1 MAATAGDEKRFSAMP
16 SSGHGEAAP
25 SAEPRRPVGAGAV
38 GTVGTVGTARPEHAG
53 PSVPSAFPGAP
64 PCPSSFAQS
73 DDLKLLGSCLAVTA
87 VAAHLPFE
95 I

>member
-1 MAATAGDEKRFSAMP
+1 MAATAGGEKRFSACP
-16 SSGHGEAAP
+16 AP
-25 SAEPRRPVGAGAV
+25 ATERPPPPPCRERPVGAGA
-38 GTVGTVGTARPEHAG
+38 VGTVGTARPEHAG

-64 PCPSSFAQS
+64 PYPSSFAQS